1 MTQYYS
7 KTKDETVNIND
18 MHHQHVWYAFKKLC
32 DRLETLAL
40 TQTIWDDAFNPAKQS
55 FTKLEKYSIKADEDQ
70 VFVDNDNSEFV
81 RKDVYELMFDKATRQ
96 DCTIEHLLNE
106 NSKLKKKFDNAIS
119 ELFEDSKL
127 KRNANS
133 KMVLKLEK
141 EISRLKEQNEEY
153 KKHCNNSVSI
163 DVYEN
168 LQKAFNRL
176 FNDQKHI
183 GHRYVFSNIPNTEEG
198 RQTVHKLRKWLNKDT
213 YNMRVRGQ
221 YLDKT
226 KLSEGESWRT
236 YDDGQPLSKSRCIR
250 LYIDKKKE
258 SA

>member
-32 DRLETLAL
+32 DRLEELGICEH
-40 TQTIWDDAFNPAKQS
+40 IWEDDYNVTTFK
-55 FTKLEKYSIKADEDQ
+55 KKDY
-70 VFVDNDNSEFV
+70 V
-81 RKDVYELMFDKATRQ
+81 RKDVYELLFDKCQRL
-96 DCTIEHLLNE
+96 EE
-106 NSKLKKKFDNAIS
+106 NS
-119 ELFEDSKL
+119 
-127 KRNANS
+127 NS
-133 KMVLKLEK
+133 KSVFKLEK
-141 EISRLKEQNEEY
+141 EISKLREFVALQDKTIDRL
-153 KKHCNNSVSI
+153 
-163 DVYEN
+163 
-168 LQKAFNRL
+168 L
-176 FNDQKHI
+176 NDQKHI

-198 RQTVHKLRKWLNKDT
+198 RQIVYKLRRWLNKDT

-250 LYIDKKKE
+250 LYIDKKRE